1 MSNNGWKK
9 QLAFGNSLSLLALGQ
24 SSAFIASPSR
34 SNVSP
39 TSSVLA
45 LSSSHNDNNVMSSR
59 RNVVSLITSSLVTAT
74 VGKSL
79 LFPDIACAEAETMER
94 GGVQLTPFNSLAFN
108 YRGGDSP
115 TVDASTLNE
124 PSVPYAEFLEKLNAN
139 QVSFVEFL
147 APNGD
152 AAYATFKSENNNSK
166 PIRIGEGYPI
176 EDPEGWSSPAFVIK
190 AVAKAGVPY
199 KFVVPGLSASFHN

>member
-1 MSNNGWKK
+1 MRLG
-9 QLAFGNSLSLLALGQ
+9 SLSLLALGQ

-34 SNVSP
+34 NNVSP

-45 LSSSHNDNNVMSSR
+45 LSSSSQDDNIMSSR

-79 LFPDIACAEAETMER
+79 LFPEVAYAEAETMER

-115 TVDASTLNE
+115 TVDTSTLNE
-124 PSVPYAEFLEKLNAN
+124 PSVTYAEFLEKLNAN

-152 AAYATFKSENNNSK
+152 AAYATFKSSGDNEKENNNNSNK

>member
-1 MSNNGWKK
+1 MVGKSSLR
-9 QLAFGNSLSLLALGQ
+9 LALSLLAFGQ

-39 TSSVLA
+39 TSSSAQA
-45 LSSSHNDNNVMSSR
+45 LSSSSQNDDNDNNIMSSR

-74 VGKSL
+74 VGSSL
-79 LFPDIACAEAETMER
+79 LFPEVAYAEAETMER

-124 PSVPYAEFLEKLNAN
+124 PSVTYAEFLEKLNAN
-139 QVSFVEFL
+139 QVTFVEFL

>member
-1 MSNNGWKK
+1 MVGRSSLR
-9 QLAFGNSLSLLALGQ
+9 LALSLLALGQ

-39 TSSVLA
+39 TSTSVQA
-45 LSSSHNDNNVMSSR
+45 LSSSSQDDNDIMSSR
-59 RNVVSLITSSLVTAT
+59 RNMVSLITSSLVTAT
-74 VGKSL
+74 VGSSL
-79 LFPDIACAEAETMER
+79 LFPEVAYAEAETMER

-124 PSVPYAEFLEKLNAN
+124 PSVTYADFLEKLNAN

-152 AAYATFKSENNNSK
+152 EAYATFKSENNDSK